1 MQQRTA
7 VLVGIGMAACA
18 AAGVILLSAG
28 LAEDQRAE
36 RHGYQ
41 QALAQQRRAAG
52 RSLPAARTPAPR
64 RGAGE
69 LCVRG
74 VEGFAES
81 QRTALPAAG
90 GPDALDVLDDA
101 GRLDVTAFA
110 ALSDMALRA
119 ERWVEQARG
128 APALPQ
134 RMGRTRRAG
143 VATGAAADAAGEPAW
158 QPLEPARVTC
168 GSGEAYAAVPLDLEL
183 PGARP
188 EAKIDAK
195 PEANID
201 AKPEAN
207 PEARP
212 EANVGAKPETSA
224 RPEARPGTSRKP
236 GARPGRATRRR
247 GR

>member
-18 AAGVILLSAG
+18 AAAVILLSAG
-28 LAEDQRAE
+28 LAADQQAE
-36 RHGYQ
+36 RDGYQ

-74 VEGFAES
+74 VESFAES
-81 QRTALPAAG
+81 LRTALPAAG
-90 GPDALDVLDDA
+90 GPDALDVLDDT

-134 RMGRTRRAG
+134 RMGRTRLA
-143 VATGAAADAAGEPAW
+143 GAAADADEPPW
-158 QPLEPARVTC
+158 QPLEPARVPC
-168 GSGEAYAAVPLDLEL
+168 ASGEAYAAVPLEVEV
-183 PGARP
+183 P
-188 EAKIDAK
+188 ETK
-195 PEANID
+195 PEASSD
-201 AKPEAN
+201 A
-207 PEARP
+207 
-212 EANVGAKPETSA
+212 
-224 RPEARPGTSRKP
+224 KP
-236 GARPGRATRRR
+236 GARPSAKPGGKPRAKPGRPGSASPWRRR
-247 GR
+247 

>member
-28 LAEDQRAE
+28 LAADQRAE

-52 RSLPAARTPAPR
+52 RSLPAARTPVPR

-81 QRTALPAAG
+81 LRTALPAAG
-90 GPDALDVLDDA
+90 GPDALDVLDDT

-143 VATGAAADAAGEPAW
+143 ADASAAADEPAW

-168 GSGEAYAAVPLDLEL
+168 GSGEAYAAVPLDVE
-183 PGARP
+183 P
-188 EAKIDAK
+188 
-195 PEANID
+195 
-201 AKPEAN
+201 

-212 EANVGAKPETSA
+212 EPKSDAKPGGKSDA
-224 RPEARPGTSRKP
+224 KPRRKSDAKPGRKSDAKPGKPRARPGS
-236 GARPGRATRRR
+236 AAVRR

>member
-18 AAGVILLSAG
+18 AAAVILLSAG
-28 LAEDQRAE
+28 LAADQRTE

-52 RSLPAARTPAPR
+52 RSLPEPRTPTPPR
-64 RGAGE
+64 AAGE

-81 QRTALPAAG
+81 LRTALPAAG

-101 GRLDVTAFA
+101 GRLDVIAFA
-110 ALSDMALRA
+110 ALSDHALRA

-134 RMGRTRRAG
+134 RMGRTRRAI
-143 VATGAAADAAGEPAW
+143 AGADEPAW
-158 QPLEPARVTC
+158 QPLEPARVAC
-168 GSGEAYAAVPLDLEL
+168 GSGEAYAAVPLDME
-183 PGARP
+183 RP
-188 EAKIDAK
+188 EAKI
-195 PEANID
+195 E
-201 AKPEAN
+201 
-207 PEARP
+207 
-212 EANVGAKPETSA
+212 AKPETK
-224 RPEARPGTSRKP
+224 PETKIEAKPETKPGAKIERKTNAKP
-236 GARPGRATRRR
+236 GARPGSAA
-247 GR
+247 GSAG

>member
-18 AAGVILLSAG
+18 AAGVILLSAR
-28 LAEDQRAE
+28 LAEEQRAE

-81 QRTALPAAG
+81 LRAAG
-90 GPDALDVLDDA
+90 GPDALDVLDDTR
-101 GRLDVTAFA
+101 RLDVTAFA

-134 RMGRTRRAG
+134 RMGRTRHAG
-143 VATGAAADAAGEPAW
+143 VATDAGEPAW

-188 EAKIDAK
+188 EANIDARPGAK
-195 PEANID
+195 PEAGPGT
-201 AKPEAN
+201 KPEATT
-207 PEARP
+207 EART
-212 EANVGAKPETSA
+212 EARTAAPIDTKPAAKP
-224 RPEARPGTSRKP
+224 RKP
-236 GARPGRATRRR
+236 VARPGRATRQR